1 MKRGMWWSWG
11 VVCVFLALSLSLV
24 ISRYAFAVVYYDENG
39 NMHTD
44 SSNAS
49 CDSDRSKVISYLCA
63 SDGKNMSG
71 PTRWN
76 SFTLDNGNIVID
88 VNVGRDDA
96 GIEGGGKSWHLY
108 NMQADGPQ
116 CTGTSAMC
124 TVPNGQTGCSCDVT
138 AATIKSRCE
147 EIGRARD
154 EKIKYYVS
162 LGWEAIRYGG
172 ASLNHA
178 TSHKQYGPMAIDNAA
193 TAWSSARYNDWGAK
207 NIDFYGVGTVTEL
220 EQRLRNADVDTSGK
234 VDVHLSFNSSQQ
246 LRGLSNNGI
255 AIYDSG
261 VGYYCISNDD
271 LANSSP
277 YGTGVRIEWGDSDD
291 EYRST
296 GVNGDTKE
304 ERPGDNVM
312 DKEVAVGDTLTY
324 TAKYY
329 VVSYDQPETL
339 QYSIGHST
347 KGSYGNAVTVKYP
360 TNGYSDGTNSNFEGN
375 FDVSNTHG
383 KGYVLNDGYG
393 QPVFNNSP
401 RMVKKNT
408 IEITFNTAGTYE
420 FCESVEAPSYHDPTT
435 STACVRVKVRG
446 TSRSARSM
454 VVDGD
459 HTANEGYLYADTGV
473 VSSFT
478 KKLLQLQVSLG
489 EERIIKFSH
498 SAFSTKQND
507 KVKWAVSALSADTGG
522 KYEIINRM
530 SGAAIGSTPI
540 GKEYNENISIKEPME
555 NNSSIYGKHY
565 IDLYTFKFNNPGT
578 YTFCETSTIAGTKY
592 TEVCVEVAVGPP
604 PSGSDTILGKS
615 NDTPWTK
622 YGSSNKVD
630 VNLGIKNIN
639 DVIAVSFSH
648 LVVGDKK
655 MTAQYGV
662 SQSYSGNYEIVE
674 SNVNSLSNN
683 LNLKH
688 KTLLTGM
695 AGVYYEDNRG
705 ASVYNEV
712 VKIRLKEKGSYTF
725 CQTLSIN
732 KPGNFGSRVTTACYT
747 VEVTDD
753 TPICEGE
760 EGTSFVRSRAYNLTT
775 GSSGEIVYAKPWDE
789 TSYAQVYNSGV
800 QIYADKEVTEKGGH
814 KDHGKVNGKTSFY
827 PNGLGERNDNKLM
840 KYVRS
845 GWSNKFSVSW
855 ASGARDDD
863 PEQARSFGYG
873 TTGCHGASAKLD
885 ITPQHVGNE
894 YVSSISTPSPTSAW
908 RTVIEDEN
916 YTWNCKPGIDGDT
929 GSKMCTHEDNGGGE
943 ELDRCPASLGSGWSL
958 VKTGSGKHAYECQKT
973 EKTTVSCWDGGCPYC
988 AGTFNEPYCTTENI
1002 TNIPR
1007 NATCDGTKI
1016 GNQCITKQT
1025 EYVGYC
1031 WSSGCNSCPSG
1042 YTGPTRNGSTGTCT
1056 KLNTA
1061 SAETYCSRKTGGE
1074 GYDRYH
1080 TCSHQGTA
1088 YIEFGISYGA
1098 EAESRVRVPYNY
1110 IIAPSIVAPD
1120 GPIYAG
1126 ESMGNI
1132 KSVTATVNAKWN
1144 DVTNGSY
1151 ATIAP
1156 GIKSQIIAF
1165 VADRD
1170 LSGSGATTAGSD
1182 LCSYATIG
1190 GKKSKQCA
1198 KLSENTSGQTLNSRG
1213 DLNGSAEGLNLAT
1226 SGFYAFDTN
1235 AGDYIC
1241 FAVGVYPH
1249 TSGESTNYTDAGG
1262 DHTWFL
1268 SNASCRIVAKRPTF
1282 QVHGGGLYSASSIT
1296 VQKAAKVNLYPDYIA
1311 NYNNIDRNNI
1321 GDAKLFTSWVEQNLV
1336 LKTDATTNTLASGNA
1351 TAGGGKTKF
1360 CQYNAPLSFA
1370 NFSTIAGAICND
1382 ATVFDGFVGKM
1393 GGAATAKIGV
1403 TKERANYVDYLL
1415 PDDATT
1421 AVAETDINLNDS
1433 SHYEKRDTD
1442 NNSTLRYTLAKNNI
1456 SLTGATITKGV
1467 THVVK
1472 STKNITID
1480 GDLSYANTTYTSL
1493 SEIPKLI
1500 IYGNNI
1506 YINCNVRRI
1515 DAILIAN
1522 NTIDTC
1528 YNATDKNSAG
1538 KLRNDAL
1545 RSNQLVI
1552 NGMTISNKLTLGRTY
1567 GAAPGNNSD
1576 VPGEIINYDS
1586 SAVLWSNFVSGA
1598 GESGKITTTYRHE
1611 LAPRM

>member
-1 MKRGMWWSWG
+1 MIVGLVFALAFGAAWRG
-11 VVCVFLALSLSLV
+11 
-24 ISRYAFAVVYYDENG
+24 YFASAVD
-39 NMHTD
+39 
-44 SSNAS
+44 
-49 CDSDRSKVISYLCA
+49 
-63 SDGKNMSG
+63 
-71 PTRWN
+71 
-76 SFTLDNGNIVID
+76 
-88 VNVGRDDA
+88 
-96 GIEGGGKSWHLY
+96 EGGGNEGGLVDASCGNKALTYLCSWGGKIQDTAKFETPSIEIDHKGTVIRVADDSLDGSGGGGASWHLY
-108 NMQADGPQ
+108 TIDSGKHPD
-116 CTGTSAMC
+116 CTNSSAMTDC
-124 TVPNGQTGCSCDVT
+124 NVDYN
-138 AATIKSRCE
+138 TIKTTC
-147 EIGRARD
+147 GTD
-154 EKIKYYVS
+154 DKYPYYIS
-162 LGWEAIRYGG
+162 YGWEALRAGR
-172 ASLNHA
+172 STTH
-178 TSHKQYGPMAIDNAA
+178 TQYGPMALHSSGCYTDSNGVTQGGIMCARYNNTVDIPDQERLIRTSDLGLKNLLSKGDDIHLTFAAAQLIWQKAKQKEGSSDYSYQEGTGFYCIPNLIPLFKAMTKVEIDNAEIRSTEWVKESKTVA
-193 TAWSSARYNDWGAK
+193 PSSTQYDLEIAIDEVHTIAWKHYVMVSEPVYSVGYSVANGFSDNNSISIVSQPTGGTGSFTDNFAKSFTSSAGNQWYVYNDSPSDAQSRVRK
-207 NIDFYGVGTVTEL
+207 NSYKIKFDKAGIYELCEGTEMPT
-220 EQRLRNADVDTSGK
+220 
-234 VDVHLSFNSSQQ
+234 
-246 LRGLSNNGI
+246 
-255 AIYDSG
+255 
-261 VGYYCISNDD
+261 ND
-271 LANSSP
+271 
-277 YGTGVRIEWGDSDD
+277 
-291 EYRST
+291 
-296 GVNGDTKE
+296 
-304 ERPGDNVM
+304 
-312 DKEVAVGDTLTY
+312 
-324 TAKYY
+324 
-329 VVSYDQPETL
+329 VVSRNQ
-339 QYSIGHST
+339 
-347 KGSYGNAVTVKYP
+347 VT
-360 TNGYSDGTNSNFEGN
+360 T
-375 FDVSNTHG
+375 
-383 KGYVLNDGYG
+383 
-393 QPVFNNSP
+393 
-401 RMVKKNT
+401 
-408 IEITFNTAGTYE
+408 
-420 FCESVEAPSYHDPTT
+420 
-435 STACVRVKVRG
+435 TACVRVKVRG

-478 KKLLQLQVSLG
+478 KKLLQLQVPLG
-489 EERIIKFSH
+489 EEHIIKFSH

-507 KVKWAVSALSADTGG
+507 KVKWVVSALSADTGG

-530 SGAAIGSTPI
+530 SGATIGSTPI
-540 GKEYNENISIKEPME
+540 GKEYNENVSIKEPME

-565 IDLYTFKFNNPGT
+565 IDLYTFKFNTPGT

-674 SNVNSLSNN
+674 SNANSLSNN

-775 GSSGEIVYAKPWDE
+775 GSSGEIVYAKPWDK
-789 TSYAQVYNSGV
+789 TSYAQVYNSGA
-800 QIYADKEVTEKGGH
+800 QIYADKEITEKGGH
-814 KDHGKVNGKTSFY
+814 KDHGKVDGKTSFY
-827 PNGLGERNDNKLM
+827 PNGLGEKNDNKLM
-840 KYVRS
+840 KNARS

-863 PEQARSFGYG
+863 PEQARSFSYG

-908 RTVIEDEN
+908 RRVIEDED

-943 ELDRCPASLGSGWSL
+943 ELNRCPAGYEKI
-958 VKTGSGKHAYECQKT
+958 KTGEGKHDYKCQKT
-973 EKTTVSCWDGGCPYC
+973 ETSEVSCWDGGCPYC

-1025 EYVGYC
+1025 NYVGYC

-1042 YTGPTRNGSTGTCT
+1042 YTDLTRSGDTGTCT
-1056 KLNTA
+1056 KISTA
-1061 SAETYCSRKTGGE
+1061 TLEIYCSRKTGGE

-1080 TCSHQGTA
+1080 TCSHGNA
-1088 YIEFGISYGA
+1088 YIDFDISYGA

-1110 IIAPSIVAPD
+1110 IIMPSIVAPD

-1126 ESMGNI
+1126 EMMDSI
-1132 KSVTATVNAKWN
+1132 KSVSADVLPKWN
-1144 DVTNGSY
+1144 DATNGSY
-1151 ATIAP
+1151 ATIVPSVKA
-1156 GIKSQIIAF
+1156 QIIAF
-1165 VADRD
+1165 VANNDM
-1170 LSGSGATTAGSD
+1170 SGSGATTAGD
-1182 LCSYATIG
+1182 NLCDYVSG
-1190 GKKSKQCA
+1190 GKANKQCA
-1198 KLSENTSGQTLNSRG
+1198 KLSENTGGQVLNFQGNITGSTGETLL
-1213 DLNGSAEGLNLAT
+1213 DLSK

-1249 TSGESTNYTDAGG
+1249 TSGESTNYTDKKG
-1262 DHTWFL
+1262 DHTWYL
-1268 SNASCRIVAKRPTF
+1268 SNASCRIVAKKPTF
-1282 QVHGGGLYSASSIT
+1282 QVHGGGLYSGKDI
-1296 VQKAAKVNLYPDYIA
+1296 KVETAPKGNLYPDYIKSYT
-1311 NYNNIDRNNI
+1311 NGGITSEP
-1321 GDAKLFTSWVEQNLV
+1321 KLFTSWVEQNLV
-1336 LKTDATTNTLASGNA
+1336 LKTDATTSTLASGNA

-1360 CQYNAPLSFA
+1360 CQYNVPLSFA
-1370 NFSTIAGAICND
+1370 NFSTIGGTICND
-1382 ATVFDGFVGKM
+1382 VTAFGGAVGKM

-1421 AVAETDINLNDS
+1421 AVAETDINLNNS
-1433 SHYEKRDTD
+1433 SHYKKRDTD

-1456 SLTGATITKGV
+1456 SLNGATIAKGV

-1472 STKNITID
+1472 STKNITIN
-1480 GDLSYANTTYTSL
+1480 GDLSYANTTYASL

-1586 SAVLWSNFVSGA
+1586 SAVLWSNFISGA